1 MPLYD
6 FLNNETGEIE
16 EHSMSYTKLDQFKE
30 DNPHLKQVIL
40 GTPGI
45 VGGHG
50 DRVKTDDGFKEVL
63 SKVADANKGSNLDQY
78 RQRTAKEVKTKQII
92 QKHVD
97 LQSRKK

>member
-16 EHSMSYTKLDQFKE
+16 EHNMSYTKLDQFKE

-40 GTPGI
+40 GTPSI

-50 DRVKTDDGFKEVL
+50 DRVKLDNGF
-63 SKVADANKGSNLDQY
+63 
-78 RQRTAKEVKTKQII
+78 QRSPQ
-92 QKHVD
+92 
-97 LQSRKK
+97 